1 MNAMT
6 KAAVVTL
13 IHLLIVASLG
23 GKLLYDR
30 RTRPQAW
37 FKSQRFD
44 PSLPIR
50 GRYLSLQLEL
60 ADSRSPDEV
69 RSKFASEIAM
79 YENQP
84 YARFYQ
90 FGRECGNIEVKNG
103 IPVARFEET
112 TSGWQCG
119 NVSFARRRVTDHT
132 VLQVTEP
139 VLFFI
144 PDTAKDPS
152 ARPGGEE
159 LWVLATIP
167 RKGPP
172 RPIALGFKKA
182 GDNNV
187 TRLSVN

>member
-6 KAAVVTL
+6 RATVVTL
-13 IHLLIVASLG
+13 IHLLIVSSLG

-30 RTRPQAW
+30 STRPQAW
-37 FKSQRFD
+37 FKSERFD

-60 ADSRSPDEV
+60 ADSRTPEEV
-69 RSKFASEIAM
+69 QSKFASEM
-79 YENQP
+79 GVYENQP

-90 FGRECGNIEVKNG
+90 FGRECGNIEVRDG
-103 IPVARFEET
+103 TPVARFEEN
-112 TSGWQCG
+112 TSGGQCE
-119 NVSFARRRVTDHT
+119 NVSFARRWVTDHAI
-132 VLQVTEP
+132 LQVTEP

-152 ARPGGEE
+152 VRPAGEE

-167 RKGPP
+167 GKGPP
-172 RPIALGFKKA
+172 RPIALGIKKA
-182 GDNNV
+182 GESNI